1 MSDLPS
7 VDIEQ
12 GGAARGAASL
22 ATARSSISNVGV
34 GDMMQPPMNT
44 SRSAIPGTGR
54 SALEGQEDPQFKLPP
69 LVEGIDEVELES
81 RVDRNACFKIYL
93 LCSASNFIG
102 FAELTISLHIY
113 SKLETME
120 TSTIS
125 SAGITDLGQLL
136 SSMSPRLL
144 EGEYVFVSLP
154 YSTSSPPS
162 IQIISAEG
170 PSSTSTN
177 DSAAKLEIFETCLMS
192 FQERE
197 GWSFLLPLAYAK
209 SKGYSYDGVFKG
221 ITLDVHSSL
230 EAVGLTAA
238 VSTALATAG
247 LSANVIAATHHDHV
261 FVGAAD
267 ADAALA
273 VLAALV
279 GASQLE
285 QTMRR

>member
-1 MSDLPS
+1 
-7 VDIEQ
+7 
-12 GGAARGAASL
+12 
-22 ATARSSISNVGV
+22 
-34 GDMMQPPMNT
+34 
-44 SRSAIPGTGR
+44 
-54 SALEGQEDPQFKLPP
+54 
-69 LVEGIDEVELES
+69 
-81 RVDRNACFKIYL
+81 
-93 LCSASNFIG
+93 
-102 FAELTISLHIY
+102 
-113 SKLETME
+113 ME

-144 EGEYVFVSLP
+144 EGEYV
-154 YSTSSPPS
+154 
-162 IQIISAEG
+162 
-170 PSSTSTN
+170 TSTN
-177 DSAAKLEIFETCLMS
+177 DSAAKLEVFETCLMS

-273 VLAALV
+273 ILAGV
-279 GASQLE
+279 SQLE